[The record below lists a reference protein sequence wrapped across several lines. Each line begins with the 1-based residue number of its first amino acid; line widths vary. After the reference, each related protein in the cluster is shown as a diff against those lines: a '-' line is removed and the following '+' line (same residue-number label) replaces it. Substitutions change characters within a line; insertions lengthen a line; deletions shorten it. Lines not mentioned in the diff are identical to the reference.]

1 MLQNDR
7 KIKSKNVLKSL
18 ESELNDK
25 TLKKYTFHFF
35 APFFA
40 RHAPIITFSTTSG
53 LPQKG
58 NYIYFH
64 LVTLL
69 EFYVVTEK

>member
-25 TLKKYTFHFF
+25 TLKKYTFNFLRGVWGPPKHIKKRKFGVLGG
-35 APFFA
+35 PY
-40 RHAPIITFSTTSG
+40 P
-53 LPQKG
+53 PQK
-58 NYIYFH
+58 N
-64 LVTLL
+64 
-69 EFYVVTEK
+69 